1 MQLNMSALHGQ
12 LCQTSKSTFQ
22 IFFSEWRKIVL
33 ISSQITKCINYFSL
47 PLTIGLELLC
57 YNEPV
62 TIQRAYAYTA
72 FISEDQI
79 SEHNQLID
87 CKKIFNGRNITTD
100 FEDMW
105 CSNFETGEKFCH
117 IVMELLEP
125 TEITSKL
132 FMYLRTLE
140 IIIDFMKKK
149 TTFAAT
155 PMNPTPNIL
164 CQLFLWFPP
173 KKYLTA

>member
-1 MQLNMSALHGQ
+1 MVNFVRLRNLRF
-12 LCQTSKSTFQ
+12 KF
-22 IFFSEWRKIVL
+22 FFSEWRKIVL

>member
-1 MQLNMSALHGQ
+1 MVNFVRLRNLRF
-12 LCQTSKSTFQ
+12 KF
-22 IFFSEWRKIVL
+22 FFSEWRKIVL

-155 PMNPTPNIL
+155 PMSSTPNIL

>member
-1 MQLNMSALHGQ
+1 MVNFVRLRNLRF
-12 LCQTSKSTFQ
+12 KF
-22 IFFSEWRKIVL
+22 FFSEWRKIVL

-57 YNEPV
+57 YNEPI